1 MDKRITKSTL
11 CGTVTVPSSKSAA
24 HRALICAFLSGAES
38 DILMNGI
45 GDDVL
50 ATVSCLYALGGSI
63 TKTETGF
70 HVSPG
75 KVREKASCFCKESGS
90 TLRFLIPVAA
100 ALGTECTFS
109 GAGRLP
115 QRPVGVLLN
124 TLKEHGIR
132 ISSDSLPFT
141 VSGKLTPGTYLID
154 GSISSQYITGLML
167 ALSFLGKPSEIVPT
181 TPMVSS
187 EYIRLTADMLNTFG
201 IRWQLSDTSLRF
213 DGGVFAAPS
222 QMQIEAD
229 WSSAAPF
236 LCLNRFGNS
245 LSVPGL
251 NPGSRQADRR
261 IADFIDRLPAGIDA
275 SDIPDLVPLLSLLAC
290 FSDTPTVISGAGRL
304 RTKESDRLCA
314 TKEELGK
321 MGANIRE
328 LPDGLQIF
336 PSPLHA
342 AEVTGHNDHR
352 IAMMLTVAGLLTEGT
367 TLLHDAGCVSK
378 SFPDFFSILAQCGG
392 NIL

>member
-11 CGTVTVPSSKSAA
+11 CGTAVVPAAKSAA
-24 HRALICAFLSGAES
+24 HRALICAFLS
-38 DILMNGI
+38 DTDTDLLINGI

-50 ATVSCLYALGGSI
+50 ATAACLHALGGNI
-63 TKTETGF
+63 TMTETGF
-70 HVSPG
+70 HVHPG
-75 KVREKASCFCKESGS
+75 KAVEKADCFCNESGS
-90 TLRFLIPVAA
+90 TLRFLIPIAA

-109 GAGRLP
+109 GSGQLP
-115 QRPVGVLLN
+115 RRPVGALLN
-124 TLKEHGIR
+124 TLRAHGIR
-132 ISSDSLPFT
+132 ISPDSLPFT
-141 VSGKLTPGTYLID
+141 VTGKLTPGTYRID

-187 EYIRLTADMLNTFG
+187 DYIRLTADVLNTFG

-213 DGGVFAAPS
+213 DGGTFVSPG
-222 QMQIEAD
+222 QMRIEAD
-229 WSSAAPF
+229 WSSAAPL
-236 LCLNRFGNS
+236 LCLNRFGNR
-245 LSVPGL
+245 LIIPDL

-261 IADFIDRLPAGIDA
+261 IASFIDRLPAEIDA
-275 SDIPDLVPLLSLLAC
+275 SDIPDLVPLLALLAC

-304 RTKESDRLCA
+304 RAKESDRLCA

-321 MGANIRE
+321 MGADIRE

-342 AEVTGHNDHR
+342 AEVDSHNDHR
-352 IAMMLTVAGLLTEGT
+352 IAMMLTVAALLTKGI
-367 TLLHDAGCVSK
+367 TLLHNAECVSK